1 MAIGFLDD
9 HAFSVQD
16 LGVPPW
22 QCPFCGCPGAARQPD
37 TAGDEDDEQCLQRL
51 RAHLLDL
58 SREVAAFAGSSG
70 TGLEQANRSFQQG
83 QFPFPTTGAQPF
95 QLRPLN
101 PLTAIHGEFIPGAEE
116 WRRDR
121 RSRRER
127 AIERNRRRVE
137 EAERES
143 WRWAAGNPERVTQ
156 SILRPEAPSFKPA
169 NPRFRGS
176 HQVSNTGRGPRGSH
190 FGRGQ

>member
-1 MAIGFLDD
+1 M
-9 HAFSVQD
+9 
-16 LGVPPW
+16 PPW

-37 TAGDEDDEQCLQRL
+37 TAGDKDDEQRLQRL

-58 SREVAAFAGSSG
+58 SREVAAFAGSSD
-70 TGLEQANRSFQQG
+70 TGLEQADRSFQQG

-137 EAERES
+137 EAERVRS
-143 WRWAAGNPERVTQ
+143 PM
-156 SILRPEAPSFKPA
+156 
-169 NPRFRGS
+169 
-176 HQVSNTGRGPRGSH
+176 
-190 FGRGQ
+190 

>member
-1 MAIGFLDD
+1 
-9 HAFSVQD
+9 S
-16 LGVPPW
+16 
-22 QCPFCGCPGAARQPD
+22 
-37 TAGDEDDEQCLQRL
+37 DEDDEQRLQRL

-58 SREVAAFAGSSG
+58 SREVVAFAGASG
-70 TGLEQANRSFQQG
+70 TGLEQANTGSQQG
-83 QFPFPTTGAQPF
+83 QFSFPTTGAQPF
-95 QLRPLN
+95 QVRPLN

-143 WRWAAGNPERVTQ
+143 RRWAAENPERVAQ
-156 SILRPEAPSFKPA
+156 SVLRPEAPSFEPA
-169 NPRFRGS
+169 NPRFRGGRRGS
-176 HQVSNTGRGPRGSH
+176 STGRGARGSH
-190 FGRGQ
+190 FGHVQ